1 MRVKHFSKGIVLALI
16 FTFIVGYT
24 SEVLTLEEALEEAMR
39 SNPTILAADAQVD
52 AASARVLP
60 AFLWPDPSFEVMWM
74 NIPPGSLD
82 PADAGMTQYSVSQM
96 IAFPGKT
103 LARGTAMAAKQDMVE
118 AQSDATV
125 SRTLADVEYAYWTVY
140 RLSRDR
146 DILNESLVLLGQLLA
161 SARSRY
167 ATGAAPQAEVLR
179 AQLARSEV
187 EVKLVSL
194 EEKLGASKI
203 ELALL
208 LGRESADLPTL
219 PEDIPI
225 EFAVTEFPS
234 TETAP
239 MVQMSEA
246 KVRASNR
253 QLTGAW
259 LDLMPD
265 FMAAY
270 RWREA
275 NGEMGSGDIMVGIT
289 LPIWVWPK
297 GSNRII
303 AASAERKVTIYQ
315 NQATSNQVETMY
327 AKLTAKLTASRA
339 EIERIQHEVLPLA
352 EQALASS
359 RLAYET
365 GAVEFNTLLEVERSW
380 RSARMSLEASRFE
393 YQTSLADL
401 RALLGGYEIKRETR

>member
-1 MRVKHFSKGIVLALI
+1 MRVKHFSKVIVLALI

-24 SEVLTLEEALEEAMR
+24 SEVLTLEEALEEAMH

-52 AASARVLP
+52 AASAKVLP
-60 AFLWPDPSFEVMWM
+60 SFLWPDPSFEVMWM
-74 NIPPGSLD
+74 NIPPGSFD
-82 PADAGMTQYSVSQM
+82 PAEAGMTQYAVSQM
-96 IAFPGKT
+96 IAFPGET

-125 SRTLADVEYAYWTVY
+125 SRTLADVEYAYWNVY
-140 RLSRDR
+140 KLQRDKS
-146 DILNESLVLLGQLLA
+146 ILEESLMLLDQLLA

-194 EEKLGASKI
+194 EEKLGASRI

-239 MVQMSEA
+239 MVKMSEA

-253 QLTGAW
+253 RLTGSW
-259 LDLMPD
+259 LALAPD

-275 NGEMGSGDIMVGIT
+275 DGGMGSSDIMVGIT

-303 AASAERKVTIYQ
+303 AASAERKVAIYQ

-339 EIERIQHEVLPLA
+339 EVERIQHEVLPLA

-365 GAVEFNTLLEVERSW
+365 GAVEFNTLLDAERSW
-380 RSARMSLEASRFE
+380 RAVRMSLEASRFE

-401 RALLGGYEIKRETR
+401 RALLGGYEIARE